1 MKWGNSYT
9 LILTFTELQLRFIPP
24 ENNQLNLLSLEQGNF
39 RIMKQLETLSR
50 TLHLL
55 EKNFLYQSWIAG
67 RVLLG
72 SLRPCTNEENRC
84 KALDGCA

>member
-50 TLHLL
+50 SLYLL
-55 EKNFLYQSWIAG
+55 EKSFFINLQLQGAYY
-67 RVLLG
+67 
-72 SLRPCTNEENRC
+72 
-84 KALDGCA
+84 

>member
-9 LILTFTELQLRFIPP
+9 LILTFAELQLRFIPP
-24 ENNQLNLLSLEQGNF
+24 ENNQLNLLPLEQGNF

-55 EKNFLYQSWIAG
+55 EKSFFINLELQGAYY
-67 RVLLG
+67 
-72 SLRPCTNEENRC
+72 
-84 KALDGCA
+84 